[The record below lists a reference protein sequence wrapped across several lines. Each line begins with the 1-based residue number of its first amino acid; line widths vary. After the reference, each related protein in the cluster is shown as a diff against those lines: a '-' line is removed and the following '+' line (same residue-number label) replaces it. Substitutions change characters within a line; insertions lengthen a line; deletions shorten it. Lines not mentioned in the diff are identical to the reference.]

1 MGKKVGKKLWL
12 VKNISDLAK
21 ILSLFTDKVVTFKQ
35 MFDIPLFINLNL
47 SWNER
52 TLIKNIH

>member
-35 MFDIPLFINLNL
+35 MFDL